1 MEKKHTHIVNTM
13 DNIDVHSHILYG
25 IDDGSKTIEQ
35 SINILKK
42 CEEEGINKMI
52 LTPHYIE
59 DTNYNKNNKD
69 KKGLFEKLKSEAQKQ
84 NINIELYLGNEVYA
98 NDNIVELL
106 EKNEILTLNN
116 SRYMLIEFPLLNE
129 NLNDINIIY
138 NLKLSNITP
147 IIAHPERYEYI
158 TIDKVIKYI
167 KLGAFIQINEGS
179 LLNYYGKKAKKIS
192 KQLLK
197 NRLVHF
203 VGSDIH
209 RINDVNNALKI
220 KKKIVRYSNL
230 QYYLWIKENANKIIN
245 NEEIG

>member
-1 MEKKHTHIVNTM
+1 MEKKHIHIVNTM
-13 DNIDVHSHILYG
+13 DNTDIHSHILYG

-42 CEEEGINKMI
+42 CEQEGISKMI

-59 DTNYNKNNKD
+59 NTDYNKNNQEKNE
-69 KKGLFEKLKSEAQKQ
+69 LFNILKEEAKKQ

-98 NDNIVELL
+98 SDNIEELIQ
-106 EKNEILTLNN
+106 KKEIATLNN

-158 TIDKVIKYI
+158 TIDKIIEYI
-167 KLGAFIQINEGS
+167 KMGALIQINEGS
-179 LLNYYGKKAKKIS
+179 LLNYYGKKAKKIA

-203 VGSDIH
+203 IGSDIH
-209 RINDVNNALKI
+209 RIDDVNNQLNI
-220 KKKIVRYSNL
+220 KKKMIKYSNL
-230 QYYLWIKENANKIIN
+230 NYYLWIKENANKVIN